1 MNGLCH
7 SKRFNQKKDVI
18 KLAQNR
24 FFKETNVNPPG
35 CTCFKIHIHVLARHD
50 AWLKVSQFV
59 LDSASIVVS
68 TCIIITPS
76 IFQQILYTSVGRV
89 QKKQDDLA

>member
-1 MNGLCH
+1 M
-7 SKRFNQKKDVI
+7 
-18 KLAQNR
+18 
-24 FFKETNVNPPG
+24 
-35 CTCFKIHIHVLARHD
+35 
-50 AWLKVSQFV
+50 

-89 QKKQDDLA
+89 QKKQDDLAKLEPDIIVIIITLTI